1 MGERPKMSAY
11 LRILPAPEDDRFT
24 TCRPEYREAHFVS
37 KLSTSQLSLPRAPA
51 RSSRPPSSRVIRFTR
66 EVLRE
71 ERPDGAS
78 RPLSL
83 QAVVGPD
90 ETDDWM
96 YSLFLDF
103 YLSLLRSGEDVALIC
118 VSGPSG
124 RIVAGGLPD
133 ATRFFFVDSH
143 HDGPCFVTRLLQHMR
158 DAGDDVALSI
168 GLETFGYPS
177 AKERRVLFPQQHV
190 TAEAVRDR
198 YCRLMLGA
206 GAAMPTLSVFRFTQA
221 NCSTGTVLTSE
232 LRLVFIPPLGGDL
245 SFSTLSHSCGGGEG
259 EGEGGGVFSAN
270 SLTPKRPTCAS
281 ASSGH
286 QETTLAARVRDWHC
300 SRAERFGTTQVLP
313 TREPSSSIRCT
324 TSPCPSMPE
333 FTAGRSC
340 AIAFTQLASTVSA
353 VYGRLSPALTEPL
366 LADLRDSFRG
376 AITTAILGVVDEDQ
390 GSEPTTRRI
399 IAMLGKAAFLARNMG
414 WTGPSARP
422 EAVMID
428 SLELDYLRRAAGRT
442 AYLEQQ
448 VSALQGELAGLR
460 ELGASDVR
468 LARSR
473 AGALGADV
481 EALQRERAALA
492 QRAQGLQRQ
501 VRLLEGAHGLSV
513 RD

>member
-1 MGERPKMSAY
+1 MSERPKMSAY
-11 LRILPAPEDDRFT
+11 LRILPSPEDDRFT
-24 TCRPEYREAHFVS
+24 ACRSEYREAHFVS

-51 RSSRPPSSRVIRFTR
+51 RSSRPPSTRVIRFTR
-66 EVLRE
+66 EVMRE
-71 ERPDGAS
+71 ERSDGTS

-83 QAVVGPD
+83 QGVIGPD
-90 ETDDWM
+90 ETDEWM

-103 YLSLLRSGEDVALIC
+103 YLALLRSGEDVTVIC

-124 RIVAGGLPD
+124 RVITGGLPD

-143 HDGPCFVTRLLQHMR
+143 HDGPCFITRLLQHMR
-158 DAGDDVALSI
+158 AAGDDVALSI

-177 AKERRVLFPQQHV
+177 TTEKRVLFPQQHV
-190 TAEAVRDR
+190 TTEAIRDR

-206 GAAMPTLSVFRFTQA
+206 GSTMPTLSIFRFTQA

-232 LRLVFIPPLGGDL
+232 LRLVYIPPLGEEL
-245 SFSTLSHSCGGGEG
+245 SFSTLARSCGGGEG
-259 EGEGGGVFSAN
+259 NGDGVFSAN

-281 ASSGH
+281 ASSGR
-286 QETTLAARVRDWHC
+286 QMTTLAVRVRDWHC
-300 SRAERFGTTQVLP
+300 SRAERFGTAQVLP
-313 TREPSSSIRCT
+313 TREPSTSVRCT

-333 FTAGRSC
+333 VTAGKSC
-340 AIAFTQLASTVSA
+340 AIAFTQLANTMSA
-353 VYGRLSPALTEPL
+353 VYGRLSPALTEPF

-376 AITTAILGVVDEDQ
+376 SITTAILGVVGEDQ

-473 AGALGADV
+473 AETLAADV
-481 EALQRERAALA
+481 ETLQQERAALA

-501 VRLLEGAHGLSV
+501 VRLLESAHGLSV